1 MGPIEKK
8 EIAIGFVIGLL
19 ATLAGFYIYVEFIS
33 PYPLEETFKVLKEEG
48 LYGKVLGLAAIPN
61 LFVFFIFLKKK
72 QDLRARGVLLAC
84 FLAAFLVLLSQF
96 A

>member
-1 MGPIEKK
+1 MGPVERK
-8 EIAIGFVIGLL
+8 EIAIGFAVGLL
-19 ATLAGFYIYVEFIS
+19 ATLAGFYIYVEFVS
-33 PYPLEETFKVLKEEG
+33 PHPLSETMVMLREEK

-61 LFVFFIFLKKK
+61 LFVFFVFLKKK

-96 A
+96 M

>member
-1 MGPIEKK
+1 MGSVEKK
-8 EIAIGFVIGLL
+8 EIAIGFVVGLL

-33 PYPLEETFKVLKEEG
+33 PYPLEDTLAMLKQEN

-61 LFVFFIFLKKK
+61 LFVFFIYLKKK

-96 A
+96 M